1 MINLMKY
8 IEKIQKFMY
17 GRYGPDELYHFLFK
31 VYIILLI
38 INLFI
43 KNSILSIIEL
53 LLIVIVFYRFF
64 SKKIYRRSNE
74 NRMFLKVKN
83 KIVRPFKRLK
93 KKIINR
99 YEKITD
105 KNYIY
110 KKCNKCGTVL
120 RLPIPDEYGIKKVK
134 CPKCKKRLRVLCL
147 KKAKVEVIKSSK
159 KGRKK

>member
-1 MINLMKY
+1 M
-8 IEKIQKFMY
+8 
-17 GRYGPDELYHFLFK
+17 
-31 VYIILLI
+31 
-38 INLFI
+38 
-43 KNSILSIIEL
+43 
-53 LLIVIVFYRFF
+53 FYRFF

-120 RLPIPDEYGIKKVK
+120 RLPIPDECGIKKVK